1 MNYKQYYS
9 ENQKHKSYGDVIFFT
24 NKMIDGILD
33 IIILSI
39 NPLVIFNL

>member
-9 ENQKHKSYGDVIFFT
+9 ENKKNKSYGDVILFT
-24 NKMIDGILD
+24 NKMIDGIPD

-39 NPLVIFNL
+39 NSLVIFNL